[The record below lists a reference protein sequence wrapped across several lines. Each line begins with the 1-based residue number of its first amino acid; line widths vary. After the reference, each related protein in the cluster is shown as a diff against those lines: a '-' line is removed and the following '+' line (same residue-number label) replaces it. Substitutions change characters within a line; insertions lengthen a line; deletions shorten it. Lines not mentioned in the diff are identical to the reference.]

1 MVVLALSTYGIVQYF
16 TKKSLWLILLP
27 PLMTA
32 LDYFVE
38 PVAMAL
44 GFWHWENDVIPLQ
57 NYMMWF
63 ITSLV
68 IHGLIHLFRPTI
80 NAKLVSSF
88 SVFNLFFFW
97 RIIVLT

>member
-1 MVVLALSTYGIVQYF
+1 
-16 TKKSLWLILLP
+16 
-27 PLMTA
+27 MTA

-57 NYMMWF
+57 NYDVF

-88 SVFNLFFFW
+88 SVFNLAY
-97 RIIVLT
+97 

>member
-1 MVVLALSTYGIVQYF
+1 
-16 TKKSLWLILLP
+16 
-27 PLMTA
+27 MTA

-68 IHGLIHLFRPTI
+68 IH
-80 NAKLVSSF
+80 
-88 SVFNLFFFW
+88 
-97 RIIVLT
+97 

>member
-1 MVVLALSTYGIVQYF
+1 VLIVLALSTYGIVQYF

-27 PLMTA
+27 PLLMTA

-38 PVAMAL
+38 PGYGI

-88 SVFNLFFFW
+88 SVFNFFF
-97 RIIVLT
+97 LAY

>member
-1 MVVLALSTYGIVQYF
+1 
-16 TKKSLWLILLP
+16 
-27 PLMTA
+27 MTA

-44 GFWHWENDVIPLQ
+44 GFWHWDDVIPLQ

-80 NAKLVSSF
+80 NAKLVSRFQCSTC
-88 SVFNLFFFW
+88 FFVLN
-97 RIIVLT
+97 IVLT